1 MALDT
6 DCLILQKE
14 LASLLKDL
22 KLFSKT
28 VDDTDTLNIL
38 NVKRTIQKLE
48 HLIPTIKSLLDGA
61 TTMDGNLWNDGK
73 NRSDFVQT
81 MLCSELALF
90 SPQWA
95 VWVQNEFS
103 LMFMEVS
110 NVCEVPSVTNFV
122 TFEFH
127 HSTNS
132 KAVIFFCIPKKLGIR
147 LKFIVQPCELVKSV
161 AGLLKSFQST
171 VVLANKIQEPVGS
184 KMKNVVFVMN

>member
-1 MALDT
+1 MGMCDSNVILCLISMIPFLCTDSSLCHSGASFRLVFFQYLKTLLSVASKIKKKMALDT

-14 LASLLKDL
+14 LASLLKDI

-61 TTMDGNLWNDGK
+61 TTMNGNLWNDGK
-73 NRSDFVQT
+73 NCSDFVQT

-103 LMFMEVS
+103 LMF
-110 NVCEVPSVTNFV
+110 
-122 TFEFH
+122 
-127 HSTNS
+127 
-132 KAVIFFCIPKKLGIR
+132 ILFFWNPLHYFFSLPAFKHLSHLYFGKY
-147 LKFIVQPCELVKSV
+147 
-161 AGLLKSFQST
+161 
-171 VVLANKIQEPVGS
+171 
-184 KMKNVVFVMN
+184 